1 MCLLC
6 HSHCVSL
13 ALCLLCHSALSLIDL
28 SRSHVVSTDAP
39 DGISSITILCGTAY
53 NAASQASE
61 LVITSRNTATG
72 GEVDVWSGSQCVQVS
87 ENCY

>member
-1 MCLLC
+1 MLLVLF
-6 HSHCVSL
+6 H
-13 ALCLLCHSALSLIDL
+13 L
-28 SRSHVVSTDAP
+28 SRSHLVSTDAP

-53 NAASQASE
+53 NAATQASE

-87 ENCY
+87 ENYY